1 MCTHVIFVEL
11 FGLQFNSGEIQSTML
26 KEDTQE
32 LMRTS
37 IAWLQNTTF
46 VERKPQNSGTVH
58 QESTARI
65 KLRPLHFM
73 TCLAASECF
82 MLEAT
87 LFTIVLMLLVMSG
100 IETNPGPTTPTSS
113 ACCNASQHF
122 NRVKNTIAEAKNKFR
137 SKVAQDT
144 LTKKVLEVEETG
156 NYHNTSIIH
165 TQLLSLTK
173 K

>member
-1 MCTHVIFVEL
+1 M
-11 FGLQFNSGEIQSTML
+11 ML
-26 KEDTQE
+26 KEYTQD
-32 LMRTS
+32 LINTS
-37 IAWLQNTTF
+37 IAWLRNTSL
-46 VERKPQNSGTVH
+46 VEKDRTTRNSGTVY
-58 QESTARI
+58 QGSTGRI
-65 KLRPLHFM
+65 KPSQLHFL

-87 LFTIVLMLLVMSG
+87 LFTIIQMLLEMSG

-165 TQLLSLTK
+165 TQLLSLTALTCFVDLLGFPYAITVP
-173 K
+173 

>member
-1 MCTHVIFVEL
+1 M
-11 FGLQFNSGEIQSTML
+11 MM
-26 KEDTQE
+26 KEDTQDFMSTPITW
-32 LMRTS
+32 LRNTS
-37 IAWLQNTTF
+37 F
-46 VERKPQNSGTVH
+46 VEKDRTTRNSGTVH

-65 KLRPLHFM
+65 KPSQLHFL

-87 LFTIVLMLLVMSG
+87 LFTIIQMLLVMSG
-100 IETNPGPTTPTSS
+100 IETNPGPTPPTSS

-122 NRVKNTIAEAKNKFR
+122 NRVKNTITEAKNKFR

-165 TQLLSLTK
+165 TQLLSLTTK
-173 K
+173 